1 MKSSKFKER
10 LYRRRMVS
18 ADLHSKSICIQE
30 TDLQVSADRP
40 PEADYLK
47 KRIRFYRGQIEDYI
61 GSDRRFL
68 TSLKPIPVELKS
80 HPVIRRMAQAAK
92 AANVGPMAAVA
103 GAMAEFIGR
112 DLLKRGCRQVII
124 ENGGDIFLKV
134 EKARKVAIYAGPK
147 KAWGNLAIKI
157 YPAHTPLGICTSSGV
172 IGHSL
177 SFGSAD
183 SVVVLSKN
191 ASLADAVATATCNR
205 IRSKD
210 DLRGAL
216 DFARSIRGISAVVVI
231 FGDVLLSWGEL
242 EFC

>member
-1 MKSSKFKER
+1 MKSSKFEER
-10 LYRRRMVS
+10 GYRRRMAS
-18 ADLHSKSICIQE
+18 ADLYSKNISIQE
-30 TDLQVSADRP
+30 TDLQVSADKP
-40 PEADYLK
+40 IEADYLR

-61 GSDRRFL
+61 GGDRRFL

-112 DLLKRGCRQVII
+112 DLLKKGCRQVII

-134 EKARKVAIYAGPK
+134 QKARKVAIYAGRK
-147 KAWGNLAIKI
+147 VVWGNLAIKI
-157 YPAHTPLGICTSSGV
+157 HPDHTPLGICTSSGV

-183 SVVVLSKN
+183 CVVVLSKN

-210 DLRGAL
+210 DLRSAL
-216 DFARSIRGISAVVVI
+216 DFARSIRGISALLVI
-231 FGDVLLSWGEL
+231 FGDALLSWGEL
-242 EFC
+242 ELC

>member
-10 LYRRRMVS
+10 LYRRRKAS
-18 ADLHSKSICIQE
+18 ADLYSKSICIQE
-30 TDLQVSADRP
+30 TDLQVLADKP
-40 PEADYLK
+40 IEADFLT

-61 GSDRRFL
+61 VSDRRFL

-80 HPVIRRMAQAAK
+80 HPLIRRMAQAAK

-112 DLLKRGCRQVII
+112 DLLKKGCRQVII

-134 EKARKVAIYAGPK
+134 RRQRKVAIYAGPK
-147 KAWGNLAIKI
+147 KAWRNLAIKI
-157 YPAHTPLGICTSSGV
+157 YPDHTPLGICTSSGV

-183 SVVVLSKN
+183 CVVVLSKN

-205 IRSKD
+205 IRSKE

-216 DFARSIRGISAVVVI
+216 DFARSIRGISAVLVI
-231 FGDVLLSWGEL
+231 FGDALLSWGEL